1 MDESRA
7 LQHAAWAGAGSV
19 VLLTVA
25 VALGYL
31 VGVDDPGVSDSAIL
45 ERLDD
50 DARQVAAGIGMPV
63 LAAGVALLLWFATG
77 LRWVLDRLS
86 GGTRSRMRSCRRLR
100 CSAG

>member
-50 DARQVAAGIGMPV
+50 A
-63 LAAGVALLLWFATG
+63 
-77 LRWVLDRLS
+77 WVLGATYWPDPDIAIKADYSVVRNRS
-86 GGTRSRMRSCRRLR
+86 GFIQAPNSFNLGL
-100 CSAG
+100 GWWF